1 MGSLIPKKDL
11 KDWLE
16 TWVLKYESPKFI
28 EKDPISIPHKYP
40 RAVDKEFVGFMTA
53 IISWGRR
60 KSILNSAS
68 KMFSYFGDQ
77 PVDELVDLKDEDIYD
92 IYWSHRTFLNEDGWR
107 FLQSFRNYYRK
118 NNSLEK
124 LFSKRLNETDY
135 NQSIDRFR
143 LVFSEGWN
151 HQRSLKHLAS
161 PVAGSAAKRIH
172 LYLRWM
178 VRSDVKGVDFGI
190 WRTLDPRFLSCPL
203 DIHSGNVARSIGI
216 LKRSQND
223 FQALKELDKNLRKFD
238 KKDPVRYD
246 FALFGI
252 GESGLLN

>member
-28 EKDPISIPHKYP
+28 EKDPISIPHNYP

-77 PVDELVDLKDEDIYD
+77 PVDDLVELTDEDIYD

-124 LFSKRLNETDY
+124 LFSKKSNETDY
-135 NQSIDRFR
+135 NPSIDRFR
-143 LVFSEGWN
+143 LAFSEGWS
-151 HQRSLKHLAS
+151 HERSLKHLAS
-161 PVAGSAAKRIH
+161 PGTGSAAKRIH
-172 LYLRWM
+172 LFLRWM

-190 WRTLDPRFLSCPL
+190 WRNLDPRFLSCPL
-203 DIHSGNVARSIGI
+203 DIHSGKVARSLGI
-216 LKRSQND
+216 LKRNRND
-223 FQALKELDKNLRKFD
+223 FTALKELDKNLRKFD
-238 KKDPVRYD
+238 KKDPVKYD

>member
-28 EKDPISIPHKYP
+28 EKDPISIPHNYP

-77 PVDELVDLKDEDIYD
+77 PVDDLVELTDEDIYD

-124 LFSKRLNETDY
+124 LFSKKSNETDY
-135 NQSIDRFR
+135 NPSIDRFR
-143 LVFSEGWN
+143 LAFSEGWS
-151 HQRSLKHLAS
+151 HERSLKHLAS
-161 PVAGSAAKRIH
+161 PGTGSAAKRIH
-172 LYLRWM
+172 LFLRWM

-190 WRTLDPRFLSCPL
+190 WRNLDPRFLSCPL
-203 DIHSGNVARSIGI
+203 DIHSGKVARSLGI
-216 LKRSQND
+216 LKRNQND
-223 FQALKELDKNLRKFD
+223 FTALKELDINLRKFD
-238 KKDPVRYD
+238 KKDPVKYD

>member
-53 IISWGRR
+53 LISWGRR

-92 IYWSHRTFLNEDGWR
+92 IYWSHRTFLNEDGSVELR
-107 FLQSFRNYYRK
+107 GLRAVDSY
-118 NNSLEK
+118 SE
-124 LFSKRLNETDY
+124 SSDTDGGG
-135 NQSIDRFR
+135 IDRDWKR
-143 LVFSEGWN
+143 KGTENSKGVIR
-151 HQRSLKHLAS
+151 QM
-161 PVAGSAAKRIH
+161 GSAFKSMI
-172 LYLRWM
+172 LR
-178 VRSDVKGVDFGI
+178 
-190 WRTLDPRFLSCPL
+190 
-203 DIHSGNVARSIGI
+203 GNG
-216 LKRSQND
+216 N
-223 FQALKELDKNLRKFD
+223 
-238 KKDPVRYD
+238 
-246 FALFGI
+246 
-252 GESGLLN
+252 

>member
-1 MGSLIPKKDL
+1 
-11 KDWLE
+11 
-16 TWVLKYESPKFI
+16 
-28 EKDPISIPHKYP
+28 
-40 RAVDKEFVGFMTA
+40 
-53 IISWGRR
+53 
-60 KSILNSAS
+60 
-68 KMFSYFGDQ
+68 MFSYFGDQ

-124 LFSKRLNETDY
+124 LFSKRSNETDY

-143 LVFSEGWN
+143 LLFSEGWT

-161 PVAGSAAKRIH
+161 PIAGSAAKRIH

-203 DIHSGNVARSIGI
+203 DVHSGNVARSIGI